1 MEEDKSFAK
10 KKCEN
15 KHVPN
20 SQEWRKMKKELI
32 ICILIIAVI
41 IITNVITQ
49 NYTKECVSQMN
60 ERLDVLK
67 ESSLDKNNI
76 NEENIVAEI
85 QNIENKWNEF
95 QEKLAFYI
103 EHDELEK
110 VETQIFAMKGFAE
123 IKKYDEIVPELD
135 KCIFI
140 LEHIQDKTVLNIKN
154 VF

>member
-1 MEEDKSFAK
+1 
-10 KKCEN
+10 
-15 KHVPN
+15 
-20 SQEWRKMKKELI
+20 MKKELV
-32 ICILIIAVI
+32 ICIFIIAVI
-41 IITNVITQ
+41 IILNIVTQ
-49 NYTKECVSQMN
+49 SYTKECVSQMN
-60 ERLDVLK
+60 ERLDILK
-67 ESSLDKNNI
+67 EASLEEDI
-76 NEENIVAEI
+76 EEENITTEI
-85 QNIENKWNEF
+85 NNIENKWNLL

-110 VETQIFAMKGFAE
+110 VETQILAMKGFAE

>member
-1 MEEDKSFAK
+1 
-10 KKCEN
+10 
-15 KHVPN
+15 
-20 SQEWRKMKKELI
+20 MKKELV
-32 ICILIIAVI
+32 ICIFIIAVI
-41 IITNVITQ
+41 IILNIVTQ
-49 NYTKECVSQMN
+49 SYTKECVSQMN
-60 ERLDVLK
+60 ERLDILK
-67 ESSLDKNNI
+67 EASLEEDIK
-76 NEENIVAEI
+76 EENITTEI
-85 QNIENKWNEF
+85 NNIENKWNLL